1 MAKGLDISGM
11 FTIFMYMNE
20 SITILEALV
29 IGVATVLVYT
39 FVKTVYEYYFKSS
52 K

>member
-1 MAKGLDISGM
+1 MPWIYGYGFLSLL
-11 FTIFMYMNE
+11 YMNE
-20 SITILEALV
+20 TITILEALV

-39 FVKTVYEYYFKSS
+39 FVKTVYEVYFKSS

>member
-1 MAKGLDISGM
+1 
-11 FTIFMYMNE
+11 MNQT
-20 SITILEALV
+20 ITILEALV

-39 FVKTVYEYYFKSS
+39 FVKTVYEHYFKSI

>member
-1 MAKGLDISGM
+1 
-11 FTIFMYMNE
+11 MNTH
-20 SITILEALV
+20 ITIIEALV

-39 FVKTVYEYYFKSS
+39 FVKTVYEYYFKTS

>member
-1 MAKGLDISGM
+1 MPWIYGYGFLSLL
-11 FTIFMYMNE
+11 YMNE
-20 SITILEALV
+20 TITILEALV

-39 FVKTVYEYYFKSS
+39 FVKTVYEHYFKTS

>member
-1 MAKGLDISGM
+1 
-11 FTIFMYMNE
+11 MYMNE

-29 IGVATVLVYT
+29 IGLATVLVY
-39 FVKTVYEYYFKSS
+39 VLGKTIIETPKS

>member
-1 MAKGLDISGM
+1 MPWIYGYGFLSLL
-11 FTIFMYMNE
+11 YMNE
-20 SITILEALV
+20 TITILEALV

-39 FVKTVYEYYFKSS
+39 FVKTVYEHYFKSS